1 MDSREH
7 EKNAQKFN
15 KRDCAYIHCEVNDK
29 KAELGLAGDIAA
41 LTYGLF
47 CLIDR
52 LSELSDNTFFEILD
66 IIRKSKLH
74 EDKAR
79 FIKELEL
86 EALENKLKEQE
97 EKEKQKSP
105 NARFWN
111 NEIIKTLNKGDLND
125 NAREC

>member
-7 EKNAQKFN
+7 EKNAEKFN
-15 KRDCAYIHCEVNDK
+15 KRDCAYIHCEITNK
-29 KAELGLAGDIAA
+29 NAELGLAGDNAA
-41 LTYGLF
+41 LIYGLF
-47 CLIDR
+47 CLINR

-66 IIRKSKLH
+66 IIRRSKLI
-74 EDKAR
+74 EEKAR

-97 EKEKQKSP
+97 DKKKNR
-105 NARFWN
+105 NARFCN
-111 NEIIKTLNKGDLND
+111 FDKGDLND